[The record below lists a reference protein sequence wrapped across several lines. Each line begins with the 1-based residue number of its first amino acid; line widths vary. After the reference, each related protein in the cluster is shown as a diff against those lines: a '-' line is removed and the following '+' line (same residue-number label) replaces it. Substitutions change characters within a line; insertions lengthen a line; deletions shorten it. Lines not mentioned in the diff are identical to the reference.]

1 MSYETPFDGIKVVDI
16 SQGVAGPY
24 AGMLMAQYGA
34 DVIKVEPPEGE
45 WGRFISKDY
54 DKHSAFSVCA
64 NFGKR
69 SIALDLKSDDGAAVV
84 WRMIEDADVFIE
96 NFRPGVTARL
106 GFSYEEVSKINPKI
120 IYVSVSGFGPDGPM
134 RDRPA
139 MDPVLQAFSG
149 LMSVNEG
156 GDGVPHRIGV
166 VICDMAT
173 ALYAFQAL
181 STALYARR
189 SEKMGCLIDTNLMQ
203 GAACLSVVRMMSI
216 YMEQGAI
223 LPGRVPFGVFET
235 KDGFV
240 TILTYK
246 EEDYSALCDLLGL
259 PELKDDPRYKTNA
272 LRIEN
277 EEALMPVVREG
288 FKNLTCEEVTKG
300 LTEARILHERVN
312 SYLDFLEHPQV
323 AASGIISWLDHA
335 GVGRVP
341 VPNIPGIPPF
351 ESGTTRA
358 HSPGLGEHS
367 REILVEHGFGGAE
380 ADDLIAR
387 KVVLG

>member
-1 MSYETPFDGIKVVDI
+1 MSYETPFEGIKVVDI

-45 WGRFISKDY
+45 WGRFIIKDY

-64 NFGKR
+64 NLGKR
-69 SIALDLKSDDGAAVV
+69 SIALDLKSEEGVAVV

-106 GFSYEEVSKINPKI
+106 GFSYDEVSRINPGI

-149 LMSVNEG
+149 LMSVNQG

-189 SEKMGCLIDTNLMQ
+189 NEDVGCLIDTNLMQ
-203 GAACLSVVRMMSI
+203 GAACLSAVRMMSV
-216 YMEQGAI
+216 YMDQGAV
-223 LPGRVPFGVFET
+223 LPGRVPYGVFET

-246 EEDYSALCDLLGL
+246 EEDYSALCDLLDL

-277 EEALMPVVREG
+277 EETLMPVVLEG

-323 AASGIISWLDHA
+323 EANGIISWLEHA
-335 GVGRVP
+335 GIGRVP
-341 VPNIPGIPPF
+341 VPNIPGIRPF
-351 ESGTTRA
+351 ESGTPLA
-358 HSPGLGEHS
+358 HSPGVGEHS
-367 REILVEHGFGGAE
+367 REILVEHGYGDTE
-380 ADDLIAR
+380 ADDLIDR